1 MTACA
6 PIVIVAHTNMS
17 LVQGVKILRGNK
29 GSELQHTKQGLQGQK
44 FKKHNYLE
52 GLGWPPNFS
61 PSVPSLSHKYTFDRG
76 DLQPAAGGGGENL
89 YATNGLLESESE
101 KHT

>member
-1 MTACA
+1 MVTACA

-52 GLGWPPNFS
+52 GLG
-61 PSVPSLSHKYTFDRG
+61 
-76 DLQPAAGGGGENL
+76 
-89 YATNGLLESESE
+89 
-101 KHT
+101 

>member
-61 PSVPSLSHKYTFDRG
+61 PSVPSLSR
-76 DLQPAAGGGGENL
+76 
-89 YATNGLLESESE
+89 TNTPSTEAIYNQQQEVGVKTYMPPMGS
-101 KHT
+101 